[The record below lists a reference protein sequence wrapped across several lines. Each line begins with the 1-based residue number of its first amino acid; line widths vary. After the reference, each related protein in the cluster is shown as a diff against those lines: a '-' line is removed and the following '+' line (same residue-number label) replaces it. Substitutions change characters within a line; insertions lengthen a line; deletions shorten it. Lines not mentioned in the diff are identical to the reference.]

1 MSASTP
7 PPDPPPAAAVG
18 FRVPSLPAPFCPP
31 AEGPSSPSLALATL
45 RHRWLLNNLPVLVQP
60 RFDIANGNGFLAAFY
75 DFPQADSSSCVL
87 SLLFEGEASY
97 EVERQHRLNAFGS
110 FLYRSH
116 NYRLYS
122 RTADINHLAFHGCRL
137 EGGWGSLHT
146 TDFAGAQ
153 QWSRGAKRRRF
164 LYFYSLMH
172 HYDLELKAEAWRQW
186 EDGDQAAVMQRL
198 QAWRQQDAEAEQLQL
213 TPEQRIAQLLSASPL
228 ASSEAAAASQA
239 RRPVVWLSTANHLM
253 SPFDSNCSLPLSSLC
268 FHSSYPVYAGS
279 RETAER
285 FARLCVRS
293 KWTLFSFL
301 PDFMSPVSSRDRKD
315 RAAWQRLHHS
325 AILNAH
331 STGTADTH
339 HETAETA
346 TEAETEQQQQQL
358 SVDGQV
364 AAILAKPGGS
374 E

>member
-1 MSASTP
+1 VS
-7 PPDPPPAAAVG
+7 
-18 FRVPSLPAPFCPP
+18 
-31 AEGPSSPSLALATL
+31 TL

-60 RFDIANGNGFLAAFY
+60 RFDISNGNGFLAAFY
-75 DFPQADSSSCVL
+75 DFPTANSDCCVL

-97 EVERQHRLNAFGS
+97 EVRRQSRLNVFGS

-122 RTADINHLAFHGCRL
+122 RTADINHLAFHGCSL
-137 EGGWGSLHT
+137 DGGWTSLHT
-146 TDFAGAQ
+146 TDFAGTQ
-153 QWSRGAKRRRF
+153 QWSRGAKRRF

-186 EDGDQAAVMQRL
+186 EDGGAAALIQRL
-198 QAWRQQDAEAEQLQL
+198 QGWRQQDAKAEQLQL
-213 TPEQRIAQLLSASPL
+213 TAEQRIAQLLSASPP
-228 ASSEAAAASQA
+228 ASDASA
-239 RRPVVWLSTANHLM
+239 VASRPRRPVVWLTTANHM
-253 SPFDSNCSLPLSSLC
+253 MAPYDSNCSMELSSLC

-293 KWTLFSFL
+293 KWTVFSFL
-301 PDFMSPVSSRDRKD
+301 PAAIWSPVNSRDRRE

-331 STGTADTH
+331 SNGAPVSQ
-339 HETAETA
+339 HETAETE
-346 TEAETEQQQQQL
+346 TEVETEQQKQL
-358 SVDGQV
+358 TVDGET
-364 AAILAKPGGS
+364 AAVMARH
-374 E
+374 